1 MCKEERT
8 VQCAFWRS
16 AQLQDAPSGRLL
28 QNKASA
34 APARA
39 MARGALCL
47 QTLSMVELTWSL
59 LELKRCAKPS
69 VRAGR
74 GKHSSDMLG
83 EGQPLPAHSRAA
95 SPLLL
100 RCLDGRW

>member
-1 MCKEERT
+1 MCLLEVCPAAGCPK
-8 VQCAFWRS
+8 W
-16 AQLQDAPSGRLL
+16 RLL

-39 MARGALCL
+39 MARGALLCL

-59 LELKRCAKPS
+59 LKLKRCAKPS

-83 EGQPLPAHSRAA
+83 EGQPLPMHSRAA